1 MVVYREA
8 RGRAWRRRWFPPRM
22 HRPSR
27 ESSRATGTL
36 GKTCPVPPTPR
47 GSASPLHDSVDLV
60 ALAEPLLLEGRFL
73 SGSRYG
79 EGHQDPERR
88 ALRIIPT
95 RDGQGFHR
103 DANGDVWRTYPFVE
117 GTVNAQQVDE
127 PSQAFAAAAARS
139 TKPLVLA
146 TGPRAGGALCASWA
160 EGRITASESPKQPQG
175 GPAKAQT
182 TSLRGRGVRICLSLG
197 LLRRAET
204 L

>member
-1 MVVYREA
+1 MVAYRET

-79 EGHQDPERR
+79 EGHQNPVPRPMRDCPPRKEPSNDFFLGQVCVCLGLFHLTRR
-88 ALRIIPT
+88 ELSGREFDYVDFAWLALGLASLCWAYLRIHKRAPRVIVVL
-95 RDGQGFHR
+95 GIVVSSFV
-103 DANGDVWRTYPFVE
+103 GDVLL
-117 GTVNAQQVDE
+117 QQ
-127 PSQAFAAAAARS
+127 
-139 TKPLVLA
+139 
-146 TGPRAGGALCASWA
+146 
-160 EGRITASESPKQPQG
+160 
-175 GPAKAQT
+175 
-182 TSLRGRGVRICLSLG
+182 
-197 LLRRAET
+197 
-204 L
+204 